1 MPPPTCPTL
10 LQEKQVTQQ
19 VTHCIFDMDGLL
31 INTEGFYTDVQE
43 CILERFNRKFTF
55 ELKSQ
60 MMGRKVRLHT
70 LALPP
75 SPAASTPSR
84 ACTLSQAP
92 LDCRS
97 FSPPAP
103 CTQALEAAEI
113 LVTEL
118 KLEGLLTPE
127 DFVAE
132 REAALDALFPT
143 SQLLPG
149 AGAWGG
155 GDLGWCCEWMPWP
168 SSGLGICLG

>member
-1 MPPPTCPTL
+1 MHSVPGPTRLPQL
-10 LQEKQVTQQ
+10 LTP
-19 VTHCIFDMDGLL
+19 CA
-31 INTEGFYTDVQE
+31 
-43 CILERFNRKFTF
+43 
-55 ELKSQ
+55 
-60 MMGRKVRLHT
+60 LHP
-70 LALPP
+70 AP
-75 SPAASTPSR
+75 S
-84 ACTLSQAP
+84 
-92 LDCRS
+92 
-97 FSPPAP
+97 P